1 MMPLERE
8 MIGLYLA
15 VGNANHMPPWGG
27 VELLLSTN
35 PIAVAIPALEEP
47 PLVLDMATS
56 VAAYGKVKTTAQ
68 RGEQMPEG
76 WMIDASGNPLTDPKR
91 AEEGFLLPIGGY
103 KGYGLALVVGIS
115 SGLAMGL
122 VPLFGSIAR
131 PYLLALI
138 ALPMIGILPLIQA
151 IFGIGV
157 SARVVVVFVVAFLY
171 VALNSEVG
179 ARSIR
184 PELREMAHSFG
195 ASRWQMMRYVILPQA
210 FPSIMAGTRLGLQR
224 AISGMVLA
232 ELFLS
237 GVGIGSLLSF
247 HRNRLDAG
255 AVFAIALTMVL
266 EGVILLGAARW
277 LERRVTRGYVA

>member
-1 MMPLERE
+1 MAVVESGRRSTRWSRE
-8 MIGLYLA
+8 GLTVIGLRLGLLA
-15 VGNANHMPPWGG
+15 ALLIGWQLIGNDEVRLRMP
-27 VELLLSTN
+27 S
-35 PIAVAIPALEEP
+35 AVRTFQS
-47 PLVLDMATS
+47 LV
-56 VAAYGKVKTTAQ
+56 K
-68 RGEQMPEG
+68 
-76 WMIDASGNPLTDPKR
+76 LTVD
-91 AEEGFLLPIGGY
+91 GDLLPRLY
-103 KGYGLALVVGIS
+103 QSNVAMVMGYGLALVVGIS